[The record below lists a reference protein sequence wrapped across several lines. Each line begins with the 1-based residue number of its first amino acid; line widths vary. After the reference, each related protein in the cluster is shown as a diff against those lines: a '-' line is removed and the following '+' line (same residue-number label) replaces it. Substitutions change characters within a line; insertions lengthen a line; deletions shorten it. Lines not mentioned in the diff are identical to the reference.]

1 MCPLSDRR
9 LDVKMYLTIK
19 LLESGGQIRS
29 QVLNDLSKFMQ
40 VSELKTKIEVGE
52 KKYLPVL
59 YASFPDPLGYRL
71 FRWRIRFCLLVTWS
85 AVSSPPCRLV
95 VDTSL

>member
-40 VSELKTKIEVGE
+40 VSELKTKIEV
-52 KKYLPVL
+52 KVNKNPIVCN
-59 YASFPDPLGYRL
+59 YASFQDPLGFLSTGYRL
-71 FRWRIRFCLLVTWS
+71 LSWKIRIYCYLGVQYQVRHVGWL
-85 AVSSPPCRLV
+85 
-95 VDTSL
+95 